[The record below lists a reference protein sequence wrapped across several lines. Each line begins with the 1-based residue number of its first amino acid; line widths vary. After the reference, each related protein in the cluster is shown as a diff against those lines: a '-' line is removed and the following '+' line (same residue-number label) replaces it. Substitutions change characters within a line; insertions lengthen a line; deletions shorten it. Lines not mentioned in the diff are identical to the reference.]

1 MDKTLEDYSHS
12 GSRAKTKNA
21 VRFIKNKIVN
31 PALRP
36 FGAKVIPLNYGLRN
50 WPSFFEHIKSKNF
63 YPKTVVDVGVAS
75 GTDYLYEAFS
85 ESRLILIEPVIEFKN
100 SLDQITKEY
109 NTEYVLAAAG
119 SNCGEITI
127 HVTADLGG
135 TSIFKCRE
143 YEYMDMK
150 PRVVPMTT
158 LDHIDQ
164 EKILE
169 PPLLIKIDTQGAEL
183 EVLKGATSVLEKT
196 DVLILETML
205 IEQYIGQPVFFDY
218 ITFMKQKG
226 FVVYD
231 IIGCSYTYLEQ
242 DLGFVDLVFV
252 KEKGIFRQ
260 EQRWLGEHQTHLIEK
275 DYRGIV
281 RIE

>member
-1 MDKTLEDYSHS
+1 MSRTLENYSHS
-12 GSRAKTKNA
+12 GSRAKSKNV

-36 FGAKVIPLNYGLRN
+36 LGAKVIPVSHGIRD
-50 WPSFFEHIKSKNF
+50 WPSFFEHIKSKSF
-63 YPKTVVDVGVAS
+63 YPKTVIDVGVAS

-100 SLDQITKEY
+100 SLEQITKEY
-109 NTEYVLAAAG
+109 NAEYVLAAAG
-119 SNCGEITI
+119 PNCGEVTI
-127 HVTADLGG
+127 HVSPDLGG

-143 YEYMDMK
+143 YEYVDMK
-150 PRVVPMTT
+150 PRIVPMTT
-158 LDHIDQ
+158 LDCIDE
-164 EKILE
+164 EKIME

-183 EVLKGATSVLEKT
+183 EVLKGATNVLEKT

-205 IEQYIGQPVFFDY
+205 IEQLIGQPVFFDY
-218 ITFMKQKG
+218 ITFMKQRG

-231 IIGCSYTYLEQ
+231 IIGCAYTYLEQ

-252 KEKGIFRQ
+252 KENGRFRQ

-275 DYRGIV
+275 GYRGIM
-281 RIE
+281 RRE